1 MAQPGARDE
10 PSLAAA
16 SHADPSGARS
26 PRVLLGVS
34 GGIAAYKAPELVRAL
49 VAAGIEV
56 QVVMTPAARAFA
68 TELSLATVSRR
79 PVRVE
84 LLDAGEEGRVGH
96 IELADWPD
104 LVVVAPATASVLA
117 RAAAGMA
124 DDLLTTVLLATRA
137 PVLWAP
143 AMNTNMWRH
152 PATQANLATLAERG
166 AAFVGPDRGELAC
179 GWVGEGRMIDPPII
193 VEHARALLRGATRSR
208 VRGAPPPDDAHASW
222 AGRRVLVSAGP
233 TRAYLDPVRFISNAS
248 TGAMGFAIAE
258 VAARRGAEVTLVA
271 GPVERATP
279 SGVRRVNVETAP
291 QMLDAM
297 DAVLR
302 AGPCDLVA
310 MVAAVADLAPRHPSV
325 GKLEKA
331 ALLSA
336 LEPGQ
341 WSLGIDVLATL
352 VERFGD
358 RSFFLGFGAQ
368 TVDEGQSVR
377 ASLLAAGRD
386 KLARKRCHAIFV
398 NRVGVPGVGFGSD
411 TNTGLLIQRDAS
423 QGEERVDDAGAPQA
437 KDALAG
443 WLLDRLHAPLPERR
457 P

>member
-1 MAQPGARDE
+1 MAHDVRDPLRDPPRDRGGA
-10 PSLAAA
+10 A
-16 SHADPSGARS
+16 
-26 PRVLLGVS
+26 RVLLGVS
-34 GGIAAYKAPELVRAL
+34 GGIAAYKAPELVRAF

-68 TELSLATVSRR
+68 TEMALATVSRR

-104 LVVVAPATASVLA
+104 LVVVAPATANVMA

-179 GWVGEGRMIDPPII
+179 GWIGEGRMIDPPII
-193 VEHARALLRGATRSR
+193 VEHARTLLRGR
-208 VRGAPPPDDAHASW
+208 DAGVDASW

-258 VAARRGAEVTLVA
+258 EAARRGAEVILVA

-279 SGVRRVNVETAP
+279 VGVRRVSVETAE
-291 QMLDAM
+291 QMLAAM
-297 DAVLR
+297 DEVLR
-302 AGPCDLVA
+302 AAPCELVA
-310 MVAAVADLAPRHPSV
+310 MVAAVADLTPRQPSA
-325 GKLEKA
+325 GKLDKA
-331 ALLSA
+331 ELLAA
-336 LEPGQ
+336 LEPGA
-341 WSLGIDVLATL
+341 WSLGVDVLATL
-352 VERFGD
+352 VERHGD
-358 RSFFLGFGAQ
+358 RSVFLGFGAQ
-368 TVDEGQSVR
+368 TVEDGQDVHAR
-377 ASLLAAGRD
+377 LLAAGRS

-411 TNTGLLIQRDAS
+411 TNTGLLIHRD
-423 QGEERVDDAGAPQA
+423 ERVEDAGAPRA
-437 KDALAG
+437 KHSLAA
-443 WLLDRLHAPLPERR
+443 WLLDRLHEPPPER